1 MERSDFGQSSA
12 LETLAAGNAGWK
24 GACAGRSG
32 ASPLA
37 PAGTLIDVL
46 RRNAHA
52 HPGKTAF
59 VFLKDGEHEA
69 ARLTFGELYE
79 RACRVGTALRRLGA
93 AGERVLLL
101 YPQSLDFIVAF
112 LGTLHA
118 GAVAVPGPHNTNSR
132 TSRIDAILDDSAP
145 AFAMTVPGM
154 TAEIAPILEAR
165 RGGARLLTVEEL
177 LDLVPAA
184 AAEQAPALAG
194 EALAL
199 LQFTSG
205 STRTPKGVMITHHN
219 IMHNQS
225 LIRRWFEHSGDTV
238 FVSWLPM
245 FHDMGLIGNT
255 LQPVYVGCQCVVMS
269 PASFL
274 QEPSRWLRAITRY
287 RGTTAGSPNFG
298 YDFCVDRIGAEQRQ
312 SLDLSTWDI
321 AYNGS
326 EPVKART
333 LARFTEAFAPHGF
346 SPAAFYPCYGMA
358 EATLLVSGGA
368 KSAEPFTREY
378 QAAPLPGGAPE
389 PARTIVGCGTT
400 SAEHRIVIVDPETLK
415 PAPDGQTGE
424 IWLAGPSISP
434 GYWNRPEETAE
445 AFGLTLDGM
454 EPWRF
459 MRTGDLGLM
468 DSGHLFVTGRIK
480 ELIIVRGRN
489 HYPHDIEE
497 TAQGSHPALRLGGG
511 AAFAVEGGE
520 IPRIVLVNEI
530 ARQYLREPPV
540 AEIAARVRA
549 AVSREHGLQVAAVVL
564 IKPGAI
570 PKTSSGKIQRG
581 LCRTRFLAGT
591 LAAVAEDRIGGKIF
605 VGEQT
610 REAHRSAAA
619 HV

>member
-1 MERSDFGQSSA
+1 MGLSGPHQS
-12 LETLAAGNAGWK
+12 LAMRATVMP
-24 GACAGRSG
+24 GAEACGHQAAR
-32 ASPLA
+32 
-37 PAGTLIDVL
+37 PATLIDVL
-46 RRNAHA
+46 RRHA
-52 HPGKTAF
+52 QNQPDKPAF
-59 VFLKDGEHEA
+59 IFLKDGEHEA
-69 ARLTFGELYE
+69 GHLTFGELHE

-154 TAEIAPILEAR
+154 AAEIAPLL
-165 RGGARLLTVEEL
+165 GARQVGTRLVTVEDL

-184 AAEQAPALAG
+184 EAMDAPALASD
-194 EALAL
+194 ALAL

-205 STRTPKGVMITHHN
+205 STRTPKGVMITHDN
-219 IMHNQS
+219 IMHNQAH
-225 LIRRWFEHSGDTV
+225 IRRWFEHSGDTV

-255 LQPVYVGCQCVVMS
+255 LQPVYVGCRCVVMS

-287 RGTTAGSPNFG
+287 RGTTAGGPNFG
-298 YDFCVDRIGAEQRQ
+298 YDFCVDRVGADQRR
-312 SLDLSTWDI
+312 SLDLSSWDI

-333 LARFTEAFAPHGF
+333 LNRFIEAFAPHGF
-346 SPAAFYPCYGMA
+346 SRSAFYPCYGMA

-368 KSAEPFTREY
+368 KSAEPFMRDH
-378 QAAPLPGGAPE
+378 QPDSGAADAPE
-389 PARTIVGCGTT
+389 PARAIVGCGATD
-400 SAEHRIVIVDPETLK
+400 SDHRIVIVDPETLQ

-445 AFGLTLDGM
+445 TFGLSLEGH

-459 MRTGDLGLM
+459 MRTGDLGLL
-468 DSGHLFVTGRIK
+468 DGGHLFVTGRIK
-480 ELIIVRGRN
+480 ELIIIRGRN

-511 AAFAVEGGE
+511 AAFAVEGTD

-540 AEIAARVRA
+540 AAIAAQVRA

-570 PKTSSGKIQRG
+570 PKTSSGKIQRA
-581 LCRTRFLAGT
+581 LCRARFLAGA
-591 LAAVAEDRIGGKIF
+591 LPVVGEDRVGGKSF
-605 VGEQT
+605 VGEHA
-610 REAHRSAAA
+610 RETHGAAAA
-619 HV
+619 HA